1 MRSFHDPK
9 WNILSKYS
17 NVQAIST
24 NYKITHHNTPKTLK
38 AYILD
43 TILSI
48 SLSSSPMLLLTQLTE
63 QTDIF
68 CSSWR
73 GMCVPIY
80 KNLQLLAPQKG
91 DKKNYITPGIS
102 SKKIAAAI
110 LASTNH
116 SSHSF
121 KIDWKYFSKGNL
133 MLKSVRHLKTSS
145 YGELASICFGQN
157 FHLKISSR
165 SEFWEVFK

>member
-1 MRSFHDPK
+1 MFTIQSEKFY
-9 WNILSKYS
+9 ISTYSK
-17 NVQAIST
+17 VQAIST
-24 NYKITHHNTPKTLK
+24 NYKITNHNTPKTLK

-102 SKKIAAAI
+102 NKKIAAAI

-121 KIDWKYFSKGNL
+121 NIDWKCFSKGNL

-157 FHLKISSR
+157 FHLKT
-165 SEFWEVFK
+165 FFKREY